1 MADETLVA
9 VTLIFSNSF
18 RSPELPIWSI
28 SLIIHNIK
36 TQHSSLKIFSNKW
49 CIIINQWTSM
59 LTALKTAIEFFWSSP
74 SFIGACVDMYAAI
87 VTVFNCPVFSTFLG
101 NWPWTHCSLQITVC
115 LYKLSKSRQ
124 REQHTA
130 VHFSSLMCVYTT
142 HIQLLLCITE
152 KLPKHFFLSW
162 RPLLKLCRG
171 AYQALSGLYNNAKV
185 D

>member
-1 MADETLVA
+1 MTLCWQWHW
-9 VTLIFSNSF
+9 S
-18 RSPELPIWSI
+18 ELPIWSI

-36 TQHSSLKIFSNKW
+36 TQRSSLKIFSNKW

-74 SFIGACVDMYAAI
+74 SFIGACVDMCAAI
-87 VTVFNCPVFSTFLG
+87 VTVCNCPVFSTFLG
-101 NWPWTHCSLQITVC
+101 NSPWTHCSLQITVC

-130 VHFSSLMCVYTT
+130 VHLFKLNVCVHNTYSASIV
-142 HIQLLLCITE
+142 HHWKVAEAL
-152 KLPKHFFLSW
+152 FFLSW
-162 RPLLKLCRG
+162 RPLLQLCRG